1 MALVPA
7 KRSTADR
14 KEFVKVWSAKG
25 MTDARLAKVAMVSTR
40 TIARDRKELGLPRFS
55 EISDDKVMDLIGDVK
70 ESMHTKV
77 GREKI
82 ESQCI
87 HRGARVQR
95 RRIRVAQGELGI
107 IQARPGRK
115 ERKEY
120 YTSVG
125 PDWTW

>member
-1 MALVPA
+1 MIQTDEIMESNGPSKMVGSVLPGGQA
-7 KRSTADR
+7 RESTH
-14 KEFVKVWSAKG
+14 
-25 MTDARLAKVAMVSTR
+25 
-40 TIARDRKELGLPRFS
+40 IARDRKELGLPRFS

-95 RRIRVAQGELGI
+95 RRICVAQGELGI

>member
-1 MALVPA
+1 MWSSQTV
-7 KRSTADR
+7 KTDKIMRSNGPS
-14 KEFVKVWSAKG
+14 KMVGSVLPG
-25 MTDARLAKVAMVSTR
+25 GQARESTH
-40 TIARDRKELGLPRFS
+40 IARDRKELGLPRFS

-107 IQARPGRK
+107 IQDRPGRK